1 MKTFLKLFA
10 TILLISNINISTTS
24 AQDYPYDVR
33 IYPFVRYDKNK
44 IHFSNDSSGFV
55 KIYQKL
61 DSMIM
66 LGKGHL
72 NVVQLGASHTQAD
85 VFSNQMRYRMQTFHP
100 GLVGARGFVF
110 PYRMTKS
117 NNPSNYSV
125 EYSGFWTTCRNI
137 EYKKNDILGLGGVSA
152 TTLNSDAKLKV
163 VMNPTNL
170 IRYDCNRVLIFA
182 EPAATQQFE
191 IIPDVCMG
199 NYTVKKDSL
208 NGIIEYNFDR
218 YSVDASFHLERTD
231 STQDHFT
238 FYGMS
243 LENDNPG
250 ITYHAIGINGARIPS
265 WTRCSYF
272 SRQLTALKPDWIV
285 IYLGVNDGNTTKF
298 SQDVYYNNYVSLL
311 NDILYYNPG
320 VQFTLI
326 VPNDYFLLR
335 RHPNPA
341 VQLEQN
347 AIEKLVN
354 RYNCS
359 MYSIY
364 DVMGGL
370 GSCLDWLKFGL
381 MATDKVHFS
390 IPGYTFTGNLF
401 FNAFL
406 QTYDNYLEK
415 K

>member
-1 MKTFLKLFA
+1 MKTLFKLFA
-10 TILLISNINISTTS
+10 AALVISNVNISTLS
-24 AQDYPYDVR
+24 AQDYPYD
-33 IYPFVRYDKNK
+33 ITTYPFVRYDKNK
-44 IHFSNDSSGFV
+44 IHFSKDSSGFV
-55 KIYQKL
+55 PIYQKL

-66 LGKGHL
+66 YGKGHL
-72 NVVQLGASHTQAD
+72 NIVQLGASHTQAD
-85 VFSNQMRYRMQTFHP
+85 VFSNQVRYRLQTFHP

-137 EYKKNDILGLGGVSA
+137 EYKKNDLLGLGGVSA
-152 TTLNSDAKLKV
+152 TTLNPNSTLKV
-163 VMNPTNL
+163 VMNPKNP
-170 IRYDCNRVLIFA
+170 IRYDLNRVLIFT
-182 EPAATQQFE
+182 EPGANQFE
-191 IIPDVCMG
+191 IVPDVCMG
-199 NYTVKKDSL
+199 NYTVTKDPV

-218 YSVDASFHLERTD
+218 YSVDASFHLQQTD
-231 STQDHFT
+231 STQNHFT

-272 SRQLTALKPDWIV
+272 SRQLAALKPDMMV
-285 IYLGVNDGNTTKF
+285 IYLGVNDGNTSKF
-298 SQDVYYNNYVSLL
+298 SQDVYYNNYISLIE
-311 NDILYYNPG
+311 DIRYFNPK
-320 VQFTLI
+320 VQFVFI

-354 RYNCS
+354 KYNAS

-370 GSCLDWLKFGL
+370 GSCIEWLHHGL
-381 MATDKVHFS
+381 MAYDKVHFS
-390 IPGYTFTGNLF
+390 IPGYTYTGNLF

-406 QTYDNYLEK
+406 RTYDNYLEK